1 MLRRLLAHGSS
12 THVLGGN
19 RLQLKSSLQRK
30 YTSTLPTTFENVLGA
45 KSVVPS
51 SGLIF
56 YDGGAL
62 GHLAE
67 ASAVCFHG
75 GSVVHA
81 TVCSARNANP
91 EDDFLPLTVDYR
103 SRSYAFGRI
112 PVNPNRRERHGTD
125 DETLVS
131 RVIDRAI
138 RPLFPK
144 GYVNEVQV
152 TVTAH
157 AAGLLFCCAISYR
170 NDFIFT
176 ELNLSPVGADAPF
189 AEHKLSFAEC
199 RFDSVYLYHT

>member
-12 THVLGGN
+12 TRVPGGN
-19 RLQLKSSLQRK
+19 RLHLQPSLQRK
-30 YTSTLPTTFENVLGA
+30 YTSTLPTSFESVLGA

-67 ASAVCFHG
+67 ASALCFHG

-157 AAGLLFCCAISYR
+157 AAGL
-170 NDFIFT
+170 
-176 ELNLSPVGADAPF
+176 
-189 AEHKLSFAEC
+189 
-199 RFDSVYLYHT
+199 

>member
-12 THVLGGN
+12 ASVLGGS
-19 RLQLKSSLQRK
+19 RLQLKSSLQRHF
-30 YTSTLPTTFENVLGA
+30 SATLPTTSLEDVLGA
-45 KSVVPS
+45 KSVVPN
-51 SGLIF
+51 SGLVF
-56 YDGGAL
+56 FDGGSM

-103 SRSYAFGRI
+103 SRLYASGRI
-112 PVNPNRRERHGTD
+112 STNPNRRERHGTD

-152 TVTAH
+152 IVTAH
-157 AAGLLFCCAISYR
+157 AAG
-170 NDFIFT
+170 
-176 ELNLSPVGADAPF
+176 P
-189 AEHKLSFAEC
+189 
-199 RFDSVYLYHT
+199 